1 MKKQSKEGDVTP
13 PGGSM
18 ESSLIDGVRESSR
31 VDVFLQSEI
40 ERFQEELKGKD
51 EFMRQESVRLQ
62 GESFER
68 GNRTEEL
75 ERELKRLKQNALLSI
90 EAVKKEA
97 EKDVDDEVN
106 RDAQKVN
113 MLDEA
118 NKLKTTE
125 TLLQQKALLL
135 KMSIVSS
142 IKHNLVLIT

>member
-1 MKKQSKEGDVTP
+1 
-13 PGGSM
+13 M

-51 EFMRQESVRLQ
+51 EFMRQESVGLQ